1 MRRRTKAKA
10 EIKIK
15 EEEEVEIREGAFE
28 DLRAHKAV
36 LNLDGTSGAQ
46 AATFPSF

>member
-1 MRRRTKAKA
+1 MRRRTKAKE

-28 DLRAHKAV
+28 DL
-36 LNLDGTSGAQ
+36 
-46 AATFPSF
+46 